1 MSASVVPAG
10 VAEFPMQA
18 DIFSSA
24 RRRARTSAGDR
35 RESLS
40 SKASVPASA
49 FTPKNPPERDLIQG
63 ALNGDSEALED
74 LFGRY
79 RTRMYRVAVRLLRS
93 KEDAEDAV
101 QDALLSAYRN
111 LAAFQGRSL
120 FSTWLTRIVVNAALI
135 KRRSQRAH
143 PELFLED
150 AASNRTR
157 PLTIDV
163 VDSRPDPEQILASIE
178 SHLVVEDALSKLAPA
193 MRSAFRLRELEDFS
207 NTEAALASGVQMGA
221 FKSRITRARNQLA
234 TQVDHSS
241 LVPLQ
246 KFIPAANSASRAFT
260 SEDSR

>member
-1 MSASVVPAG
+1 M
-10 VAEFPMQA
+10 
-18 DIFSSA
+18 
-24 RRRARTSAGDR
+24 
-35 RESLS
+35 
-40 SKASVPASA
+40 
-49 FTPKNPPERDLIQG
+49 
-63 ALNGDSEALED
+63 
-74 LFGRY
+74 
-79 RTRMYRVAVRLLRS
+79 RLLRS

-120 FSTWLTRIVVNAALI
+120 FSTWLTRIVVNASLI
-135 KRRSQRAH
+135 KRRSQRAR

-150 AASNRTR
+150 AASNLIN
-157 PLTIDV
+157 PVHIDV

-178 SHLVVEDALSKLAPA
+178 THLVVEEALSKLAPA
-193 MRSAFRLRELEDFS
+193 MRSAFRLRELEEFS

-234 TQVDHSS
+234 TQVDHST

-246 KFIPAANSASRAFT
+246 KFIPVPTSTSRAFT